1 MKKILLAIIASATF
15 TSAFAQEAVN
25 LDRDRIFINSHEAV
39 LTRTNQTPK
48 KIKIEMMVP
57 MSEPVCERRET
68 RMVYRTSSIYCGS
81 VVERRVIQDR
91 ECVQRDANNRCVTY
105 RRTERVVTRQIP
117 RTCLVPETYCSQ
129 YGSVTD
135 YEKDSVTIEFKKASN
150 LAEGEQELFSIRAE
164 QKRMGSDSVNYNI
177 ETLEAQKE
185 YSVKRGGIF
194 NRGTYFIEGK

>member
-1 MKKILLAIIASATF
+1 MKKFLLAFVACAAF

-57 MSEPVCERRET
+57 MSEPICERHET
-68 RMVYRTSSIYCGS
+68 RMVYRTSSIHCGS
-81 VVERRVIQDR
+81 VVERRVVQDR

-105 RRTERVVTRQIP
+105 RRTERVVTRHIP
-117 RTCLVPETYCSQ
+117 RTCLVPETYCAQ

-135 YEKDSVTIEFKKASN
+135 YEKDSVTIEFKNAST
-150 LAEGEQELFSIRAE
+150 LADGQQELFSIRAE
-164 QKRMGSDSVNYNI
+164 QKRMGSDSVNYMI
-177 ETLEAQKE
+177 ETLEASRE
-185 YSVKRGGIF
+185 YEIKRGGIF
-194 NRGTYFIEGK
+194 RRGTYFIEGK